1 MEKRKEGVYI
11 PPFKLAQMKEEI
23 VDKSSEEYQ
32 RMMWE
37 LLRKSLNGIINK
49 VNISN
54 LPNVIYE
61 LFNENLLR
69 GRGLL
74 AKSLLKG
81 QLAAP
86 NYTHVY
92 SALIAVINSKL
103 PEVGILII
111 NRVISQFQKSYRR
124 NDKLMCIGSLKLI
137 AHLFNQQVVH
147 ELLPLQVAA
156 LLLENATEDSVEI
169 ACDFIIECGQML
181 SEVTPLGTN
190 SIFERFRIILQ
201 EGQISKRVQY
211 TIENLM
217 SVRKSKFKDHPG
229 VLLELDL
236 VEDTDKITHEIALDD
251 IPDTQDHFN
260 IFQFDKNFLE
270 HEQE

>member
-1 MEKRKEGVYI
+1 MEKRKDGVYV
-11 PPFKLAQMKEEI
+11 PPFRLAKMREEI
-23 VDKSSEEYQ
+23 TDKASKEYQ
-32 RMMWE
+32 TLMWD
-37 LLRKSLNGIINK
+37 LLRKSINGIINK

-54 LPNVIYE
+54 LPNAIYE

-92 SALIAVINSKL
+92 TGLIAVINSKL
-103 PEVGILII
+103 PEVGSLIVSR
-111 NRVISQFQKSYRR
+111 NISQFQKAYRR

-156 LLLENATEDSVEI
+156 LLLENVTEDSVEI
-169 ACDFIIECGQML
+169 ACDFVIECGQVL

-190 SIFERFRIILQ
+190 SIFERFRVILQ

-211 TIENLM
+211 I
-217 SVRKSKFKDHPG
+217 
-229 VLLELDL
+229 
-236 VEDTDKITHEIALDD
+236 I
-251 IPDTQDHFN
+251 
-260 IFQFDKNFLE
+260 
-270 HEQE
+270 